1 MARLKMPT
9 KLDNLKRKAVL
20 SFNPHPAQQE
30 IAEAILTKRRVV
42 VRAGRRMGKSSLA
55 INLILREA
63 VMNPGRYWII
73 APEYTQ
79 VKSIYWRG
87 LVDEYVPKEL
97 IVKKNDNELILEI
110 MTKTPGKTSI
120 IEFKGSDREDKLRG
134 AGLQGVVLDEYAFQ
148 KDTVWDKIVSPM
160 LMQTGGWALF
170 ITTPNG
176 VSNHFKKFWD
186 NAVALESE
194 PKSDWATFHFS
205 SYDYRGPDYERM
217 HRDLDEERKRL
228 TPEYFTQEYLAEFAK
243 FTGQIYTMFDPNKH
257 ITDFE
262 VNEDW
267 TFYRSIDFGAT
278 DPNAVSFI
286 GVDKD
291 GVHYFFDEIYM
302 GDLRTSELAEMI
314 KNKSAHRYFTATYAD
329 SAAKQSIIDLQ
340 QYGIYSIP
348 VKKNQ
353 AAKETGSRQWILAGI
368 DRVQQLLKDDKI
380 IIHPRCKATIHELQS
395 YSWRKDRMGE
405 SVNLPEDRNNHIL
418 DELRYY
424 VMMFQ
429 SGQFGEEEEFNYL
442 GTKIVDTMVGY

>member
-1 MARLKMPT
+1 MPT
-9 KLDNLKRKAVL
+9 KLDGLKKKATL
-20 SFNPHPAQQE
+20 SFNPHPAQAE
-30 IAEAILTKRRVV
+30 IADAILHKRRVV

-63 VMNPGRYWII
+63 VMNPGRYWVI

-97 IVKKNDNELILEI
+97 IIKKNDNELILEI

-148 KDTVWDKIVSPM
+148 KETVWDKIVSPM

-176 VSNHFKKFWD
+176 VANHFKKFWD

-194 PKSDWATFHFS
+194 SGSDWATFHYS

-257 ITDFE
+257 IQDFD

-267 TFYRSIDFGAT
+267 TFFRSIDFGAT

-286 GVDKD
+286 GVDRD

-302 GDLRTSELAEMI
+302 SDMRTSELAEMI

-340 QYGIYSIP
+340 QYGIYSTA

-380 IIHPRCKATIHELQS
+380 IIHSRCKATIHEMQA

-405 SVNLPEDRNNHIL
+405 AVNLPEDRNNHIL

-424 VMMFQ
+424 IMMYQ
-429 SGQFGEEEEFNYL
+429 SGQTGEEDEFNYL
-442 GTKIVDTMVGY
+442 GSKIVDTVTGY